1 MRSAI
6 FLLTLLLLG
15 GCAAKKP
22 AEDEYVTRVGVI
34 TSKAVVDPEQAR
46 SQGRVNTSVSASVS
60 SGGGFSI
67 GLGFLLGSFSQG
79 SSKKPAVRYTVE
91 QADGEQA
98 TIYHESDVFEVGD
111 CVEIRSIPDDDNNP
125 PLMKRLKDGC

>member
-6 FLLTLLLLG
+6 FLLTLLLLC

-46 SQGRVNTSVSASVS
+46 SQSRVKTGVSASVS

-79 SSKKPAVRYTVE
+79 SSEKPAVRYTIE
-91 QADGEQA
+91 QEGGEQA

-111 CVEIRSIPDDDNNP
+111 CVEIRSIPGDDNNP
-125 PLMKRLKDGC
+125 PLMKRVVDGC